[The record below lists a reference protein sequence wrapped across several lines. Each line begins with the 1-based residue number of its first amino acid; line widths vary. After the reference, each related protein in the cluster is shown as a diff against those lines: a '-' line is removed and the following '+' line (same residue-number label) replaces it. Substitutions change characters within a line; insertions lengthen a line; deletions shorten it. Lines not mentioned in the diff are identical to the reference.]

1 MRDGGSSES
10 ALYHLRTDCSNVLYW
25 LHETDKIG
33 TEGVIIVQ
41 FQLRVKLWSNK
52 VKRSVLYLAI
62 QLDGGFA
69 LGYKM
74 KGNPNWA
81 KNSPVF
87 SHDLL
92 PSINPRANS
101 ERIFAGIYS
110 LGNALCTPVF

>member
-1 MRDGGSSES
+1 MM
-10 ALYHLRTDCSNVLYW
+10 
-25 LHETDKIG
+25 
-33 TEGVIIVQ
+33 Q
-41 FQLRVKLWSNK
+41 FQLKVKLWSNK

-69 LGYKM
+69 LGYKT
-74 KGNPNWA
+74 KGNPIWA

-92 PSINPRANS
+92 PSISPRANS

-110 LGNALCTPVF
+110 LSNALCTPVF